1 LPTAPEVF
9 GVGDDPVK
17 LGLVNSLARPGGN
30 ATGVSFFQPRSGVVV
45 IDRAALAA
53 KADAAAT
60 DVAAL
65 LPRLAGF
72 LT

>member
-1 LPTAPEVF
+1 LPALATDL
-9 GVGDDPVK
+9 VG
-17 LGLVNSLARPGGN
+17 R
-30 ATGVSFFQPRSGVVV
+30 RVVV

>member
-17 LGLVNSLARPGGN
+17 LGLVNSL
-30 ATGVSFFQPRSGVVV
+30 TGVSFFQPRSGAVV